1 MKKEHYIGWILILPW
16 FIGFLVFTLY
26 PFLATFI
33 LSFTDYTIINS
44 PVFSGLSNY
53 KKMFFRDP
61 DFLKSMTAT
70 FLYVGLTVP
79 LKLIFALFIAFILNF
94 RLKGITFF
102 RTAFYIPSILGG
114 NIAIAV
120 LWTFLFSSGG
130 LINQVIELFGGKT
143 VPFFSIPF
151 TSMLSISLLRVW
163 QFGSAMVIF
172 FAALRDIPQSLYDA
186 ASVDGAGK
194 VRTFFQVT
202 IPLITPIIFFNFIM
216 QTIMAFQ
223 EFNAPYMITKG
234 GPLKSTYLMSM
245 MIYEH
250 SFHFFNM
257 GYASALAW
265 VLFIIILFFTLVIF
279 KSSNRWVY
287 YAYDT
292 EKDN

>member
-1 MKKEHYIGWILILPW
+1 MKKVKHIGILFILPW
-16 FIGFLVFTLY
+16 IIGFCIFTLY
-26 PFLATFI
+26 PFLATFV
-33 LSFTDYTIINS
+33 LSFTRYTIIDPPNFVS
-44 PVFSGLSNY
+44 VSNY
-53 KKMFFRDP
+53 KDMLDDP
-61 DFLKSMTAT
+61 DFWKSISVT
-70 FLYVGLTVP
+70 FLYVALTVP
-79 LKLIFALFIAFILNF
+79 LKLVFALFIAIILNF
-94 RLKGITFF
+94 KLKGISFF

-130 LINQVIELFGGKT
+130 LINQVIELFGFEP

-151 TSMLSISLLRVW
+151 TAMLSMSLLRVW

-172 FAALRDIPQSLYDA
+172 FAALRDIPESLYDA
-186 ASVDGAGK
+186 SKVDGAGK
-194 VRTFFQVT
+194 IRTFFYVT

-216 QTIMAFQ
+216 QTIQAFQ

-234 GPLKSTYLMSM
+234 GPLKSTYLMSL

-265 VLFIIILFFTLVIF
+265 TLFIIILICMLLIF
-279 KSSNRWVY
+279 KTSDKWVY
-287 YAYDT
+287 YAYD
-292 EKDN
+292 EQNN